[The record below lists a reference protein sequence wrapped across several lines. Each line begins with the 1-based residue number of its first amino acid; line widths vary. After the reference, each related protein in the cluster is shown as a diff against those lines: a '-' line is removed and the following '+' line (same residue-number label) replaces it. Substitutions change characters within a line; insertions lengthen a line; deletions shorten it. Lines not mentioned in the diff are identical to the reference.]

1 MFIEIIPASFNWIAS
16 GVYKGV
22 EAGCAAA
29 KNKHPFI
36 SRQCYAEHLDT
47 VSGISNQTIF
57 YKELNDLR
65 LAPVKYQYLKTKIPS
80 TDNHNFLW

>member
-36 SRQCYAEHLDT
+36 SGSVMLSIWILCQA
-47 VSGISNQTIF
+47 SAIKQSFIKN
-57 YKELNDLR
+57 
-65 LAPVKYQYLKTKIPS
+65 
-80 TDNHNFLW
+80 